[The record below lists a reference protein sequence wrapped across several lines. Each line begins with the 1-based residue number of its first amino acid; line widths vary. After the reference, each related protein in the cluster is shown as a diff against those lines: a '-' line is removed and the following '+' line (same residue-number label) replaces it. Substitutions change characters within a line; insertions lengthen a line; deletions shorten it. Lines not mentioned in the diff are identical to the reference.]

1 MKTRRIGAAILV
13 FVLCLM
19 AISGASAATKTIKA
33 PTLRFQNMPR
43 RGLEGARS
51 KDIGVN
57 ASDPGFLTLWM
68 TDADDSIVYRHY
80 FDGQEIHSGV
90 NYFSINAYDDNGY
103 VLPEGSYKLH
113 ATMVNQYGV
122 ETKNEATVKIN
133 VIVGEEIAVPASQLA
148 AQQQYA
154 AQQGYTADGSTSAYD
169 PSAYA
174 GASQPAAA
182 SSDIPAAFEINY
194 TTSANYTIGTEG
206 FQVGVGVGDRPAD
219 DGSYWSLRS
228 GATDVEI
235 WAAIVRPLMS
245 VDVDE
250 KESAYI
256 YDSPNEGR
264 KQLGTVSGLS
274 QGVHVIANREDGWS
288 LVEAYRNEDS
298 AFIRGYI
305 KTSRLKSVDVNTNY
319 GIVVDKATQTL
330 AVYKDGQR
338 IGSCP
343 VSTGLATPKYLVRE
357 TPAGE
362 YMLVTR
368 RGTMEYYNSGD
379 WCKYT
384 IRVSCNYYLAE
395 IPTTHKNGKDF
406 SPLLSQLGMKATRG
420 LIAVAHDASQDGG
433 INAEWIWNM
442 TDKNKKVKVLILDDK
457 DRTSVPMG
465 E

>member
-1 MKTRRIGAAILV
+1 MKTRRIGAAILI
-13 FVLCLM
+13 FILCLT
-19 AISGASAATKTIKA
+19 ALSSASAATKTVKA

-43 RGLEGARS
+43 RGLEGSRS

-57 ASDPGFLTLWM
+57 ASESGFLTLWI
-68 TDADDSIVYRHY
+68 TDADDSIIYRHY

-90 NYFSINAYDDNGY
+90 NYFSINATDDNGY
-103 VLPEGSYKLH
+103 ALPEGAYKLH

-133 VIVGEEIAVPASQLA
+133 VLVGEDVAVPASQLA

-154 AQQGYTADGSTSAYD
+154 AQQGYNGSVSAYD
-169 PSAYA
+169 STAYA
-174 GASQPAAA
+174 GTSQNT
-182 SSDIPAAFEINY
+182 SESQDVPAAFQVSY
-194 TTSANYTIGTEG
+194 TTSANYTVGVEG

-219 DGSYWSLRS
+219 DGSYWTLRAD
-228 GATDVEI
+228 ATDAEI
-235 WAAIVRPLMS
+235 WAAIMRPLMS

-288 LVEAYRNEDS
+288 LVEAFRNEDS

-305 KTSRLKSVDVNTNY
+305 KTSRLKSVDVNTAY
-319 GIVVDKATQTL
+319 GIVIDKAAQTL
-330 AVYKDGQR
+330 TVYKDGQR
-338 IGSCP
+338 VGSCA

-362 YMLVTR
+362 FMLVTR

-384 IRVSCNYYLAE
+384 IRVSGNYYLAE
-395 IPTTHKNGKDF
+395 IPTTHKNGKDY

-420 LIAVAHDASQDGG
+420 LVAVAHEASQDGG

-442 TDKNKKVKVLILDDK
+442 TDKNRKVKVLILDDK